1 MIGLVMC
8 GGKGTRMRT
17 SQEKLLLRYKNPIIQ
32 HVISALEESG
42 CFSKI
47 VAATSHNAPRTKEFL
62 TNLGVSTMDTAGKG
76 YVYDLNQILHNFDE
90 PVFVISGDL
99 PLIDSE
105 IIQQIVQKSNTVN
118 AWTTI
123 LISKE
128 FLDSLNLK
136 QEYTVIYNKKQYSYC
151 GISMVDPT
159 KLTDMKPV
167 DESYIILD
175 DKRIALNIN
184 TKEDYD
190 LLGAS

>member
-1 MIGLVMC
+1 MC